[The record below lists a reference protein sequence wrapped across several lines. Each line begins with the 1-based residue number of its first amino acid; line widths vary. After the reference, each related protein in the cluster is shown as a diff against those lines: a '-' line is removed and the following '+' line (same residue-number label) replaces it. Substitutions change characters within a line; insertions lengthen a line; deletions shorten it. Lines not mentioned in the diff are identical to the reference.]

1 MDKTQYRPRIADS
14 LVERKLKSAGAVVI
28 EGAKWCGKT
37 STAAQ
42 YSQSEVYLS
51 DTSRQDYLQLAEL
64 NASLLLE
71 GDTPRLLDEW
81 QLAPQLWDAVRH
93 AIDSRQK
100 PGQFLLTG
108 SAVPANQEKIHHTGT
123 GRMSWLTM
131 RPMSLWES
139 GDSSGK
145 ISLQA
150 LFEGSTQ
157 IGETHE
163 IDSSLEK
170 MAYLTCRGGWPMVTQ
185 LDTEAALDIAFNY
198 VDGLVHSDLQR
209 MDGISR
215 DAARVNRLLRIYA
228 RAQAS
233 QTTSAK
239 LLQDIQ
245 ENDHSCS
252 ENTLF
257 SYLSA
262 LRKIFVIEDITAWN
276 PNLRSRTAIRT
287 ADTRYFV
294 DPSIATASLGL
305 GVKNLM
311 NDLNTFGLFFE
322 TLCIRDLRVYTQ
334 ALDGEV
340 YHYRDKNG
348 LECDAVV
355 HLRNGHYGLIEIKLG
370 GNRPIEE
377 GAASLLKLAGKIDT
391 GKIPAPSFL
400 MVLTATGKFAYTRK
414 DNVLV
419 VPVSMLKN

>member
-42 YSQSEVYLS
+42 HSQSEVYLS
-51 DTSRQDYLQLAEL
+51 DTSQQDYLQLAEL

-93 AIDSRQK
+93 AVDSRQK

-262 LRKIFVIEDITAWN
+262 LRKIFVIEDMAAWN

-305 GVKNLM
+305 GVKDLM

-322 TLCIRDLRVYTQ
+322 TLCIRDLRVYAQ

-391 GKIPAPSFL
+391 GKMPAPSFL